1 MRPERVPA
9 DHHWVALWLLLV
21 GGAVFLA
28 DGWLGTG
35 NPANTFVGALM
46 GAGFVWLML
55 VD

>member
-9 DHHWVALWLLLV
+9 DHHWLALWLLIV
-21 GGAVFLA
+21 GGVWLCTYAGSIDPGSAF
-28 DGWLGTG
+28 DGILI
-35 NPANTFVGALM
+35 

>member
-9 DHHWVALWLLLV
+9 DHHWVALWLLLI
-21 GGAVFLA
+21 GAVWVA
-28 DGWLGTG
+28 TVIPESTLGG
-35 NPANTFVGALM
+35 MFM